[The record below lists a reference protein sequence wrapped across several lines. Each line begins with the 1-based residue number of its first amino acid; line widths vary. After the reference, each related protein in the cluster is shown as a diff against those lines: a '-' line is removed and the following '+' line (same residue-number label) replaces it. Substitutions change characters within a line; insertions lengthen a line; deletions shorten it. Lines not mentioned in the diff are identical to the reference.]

1 MIVSSGGVASDFVS
15 PSSMAWD
22 ADCRKRLAAM
32 VKFIEGRPYADHV
45 IGYLLAAYGG
55 GEWNLAG
62 PTRYEDLSP
71 ANLTAF
77 QSWAKT
83 KYHNDIDA
91 LRAAWNDPA
100 IIGFNHITIPNTAS
114 RQAADL
120 GPLFNP
126 SLRRKVIDYY
136 EFWSN
141 QVANRIESCAAAVKG
156 ASSRKPLVGVF
167 YGYLFENQQKVEMG
181 HAALHRLTQ
190 SPYLDYLSAPYSY
203 VLRCRP

>member
-1 MIVSSGGVASDFVS
+1 MLFRSGD
-15 PSSMAWD
+15 
-22 ADCRKRLAAM
+22 
-32 VKFIEGRPYADHV
+32 
-45 IGYLLAAYGG
+45 
-55 GEWNLAG
+55 WNLAG

-141 QVANRIESCAAAVKG
+141 QVANRIESFAAAVKS

-190 SPYLDYLSAPYSY
+190 SPYLDYFCAPYSY